1 NFEKTLKFRNKNAIY
16 KLSMPN
22 RFIKA
27 LKYGIPPCS
36 GVALGLERL
45 FMILFDV
52 NSIEYT
58 RICEI

>member
-1 NFEKTLKFRNKNAIY
+1 
-16 KLSMPN
+16 MPN